1 MWSVWCSTVA
11 VLRGLYGQS
20 CARFPVPGSRFPV
33 PTAEDFDA
41 AQAERDAIQE
51 HDCTFPQN

>member
-1 MWSVWCSTVA
+1 
-11 VLRGLYGQS
+11 LLYFAG
-20 CARFPVPGSRFPV
+20 CTARAAPGSRFPV